1 MKKLFFSTMMILAVA
16 LTACTASAAGTPIS
30 STSSELP
37 IETQLAVGTLKLT
50 GTDQD
55 VTVDQAKELVVYW
68 QVYKDLSQSETA
80 AQAELDGLTA
90 QIQETMTDD
99 QMQAITDLN
108 ITQQDVFTSM
118 QGVTVASN
126 NSSASTVS
134 LPSGS
139 ASGGGMPAG
148 GPPSDGGGAP
158 LDAGEMPADMG
169 GAAQVSGNTQ
179 SQSSQA
185 SSGSTVVAEV
195 PAALVEAVIQAL
207 QQKIEA

>member
-1 MKKLFFSTMMILAVA
+1 MMILAVA
-16 LTACTASAAGTPIS
+16 LTACTASASGTPMS

-55 VTVDQAKELVVYW
+55 ITADQAKELVVYW
-68 QVYKDLSQSETA
+68 EVYKDLSQSETA
-80 AQAELDGLTA
+80 AQAEIDGLTA

-99 QMQAITDLN
+99 QIQAITAMN
-108 ITQQDVFTSM
+108 ITQQDVFTSV

-126 NSSASTVS
+126 SSSDSTVS

-148 GPPSDGGGAP
+148 GPPADIGGAPPDGGGIP
-158 LDAGEMPADMG
+158 SEMD
-169 GAAQVSGNTQ
+169 GAAPVSSNTQ
-179 SQSSQA
+179 SQSAQA
-185 SSGSTVVAEV
+185 GSGSTVIAEV

-207 QQKIEA
+207 QQKFAA